1 MYYSVIA
8 HLWFSCPDKVV
19 SFSLHLIRV
28 VAATMPSYTALKC
41 VGVSGSDR
49 DRSVQCM
56 QVDIEKNVL
65 TLKVDH
71 EENTQE
77 SHSAPPQQADA
88 ADASAPVTWHRTER
102 SRMFVKRSVVL
113 PESADTATAHASYV
127 DGVLAITFPRKPVVD
142 SATKLV
148 IN

>member
-1 MYYSVIA
+1 
-8 HLWFSCPDKVV
+8 
-19 SFSLHLIRV
+19 
-28 VAATMPSYTALKC
+28 MPSYTALKC
-41 VGVSGSDR
+41 VVVSGSDS

-71 EENTQE
+71 EEKTQE
-77 SHSAPPQQADA
+77 SHSGQSKKDEGSEATAPI
-88 ADASAPVTWHRTER
+88 TWHRTER

-113 PESADTATAHASYV
+113 PESADTSAAHAAYTG
-127 DGVLAITFPRKPVVD
+127 GVLAITFPKKPVVEA
-142 SATKLV
+142 ATKLV

>member
-1 MYYSVIA
+1 
-8 HLWFSCPDKVV
+8 
-19 SFSLHLIRV
+19 
-28 VAATMPSYTALKC
+28 MPSYTALKC
-41 VGVSGSDR
+41 VVVSGSDS

-77 SHSAPPQQADA
+77 SHSAPPQPQQADA

-102 SRMFVKRSVVL
+102 SRTFVKRSVVL
-113 PESADTATAHASYV
+113 PDSADTTAAHASYV
-127 DGVLAITFPRKPVVD
+127 DGVLAITFPKKPVVD